1 MKMLLRCF
9 CLPVLL
15 LVVCCAAHAQSLFF
29 QPPGYGGSGET
40 ITADF
45 NRDGKADLA
54 SASGTV
60 SLGNGDGTF
69 TAKDLG
75 FSGTHI
81 ATADFN
87 GDGKPDIL
95 LDTMVL
101 LGNGDGTFQ
110 APLTT
115 ITAASV
121 SAIAVADVNGDHKP
135 DVLVLTGGGVV
146 VFLGKGDGTFTTTH
160 LSYGTSG
167 QLLAVGDFNDDG
179 KADIVLANST
189 ATIQVLL
196 GNGDGNFSASDC
208 YAPDRANKRH
218 RGRRCER

>member
-1 MKMLLRCF
+1 MGILCGRVGIILS
-9 CLPVLL
+9 VLFL
-15 LVVCCAAHAQSLFF
+15 SLAGPIHGQQLFF

-45 NRDGKADLA
+45 NHDGKADLA
-54 SASGTV
+54 SASGSV
-60 SLGNGDGTF
+60 FLGNGDGTF

-95 LDTMVL
+95 LDTMVF

-115 ITAASV
+115 ITITASSV
-121 SAIAVADVNGDHKP
+121 SAIAVAPIDAPGAFSTK
-135 DVLVLTGGGVV
+135 LLKGGPHVASSANRNHGSA
-146 VFLGKGDGTFTTTH
+146 FTRRRFRFRA
-160 LSYGTSG
+160 
-167 QLLAVGDFNDDG
+167 AV
-179 KADIVLANST
+179 
-189 ATIQVLL
+189 
-196 GNGDGNFSASDC
+196 
-208 YAPDRANKRH
+208 RH
-218 RGRRCER
+218 CERMPF